1 MDNLNSALQTWNDK
15 LAEIWT
21 LLTQD
26 PATFKGGGIW
36 QVMLGIHGALQA
48 IGYGL
53 LVLFFAV
60 GVVKTCGSFVE
71 VKRPEQAFKLF
82 IRFVLAKA
90 AVGYG
95 LDLMLAVL
103 AVVQGIVSTIIT
115 QSGVSGAGGTTL
127 PQDIIDKIN
136 QVGFWDSI
144 PLWAV
149 TLIGG
154 LFITVLSF
162 LMILTVYSRMFKL
175 YMYTALAPIPL
186 STFAGEPTS
195 NVGKN
200 FLRSYA
206 GVCLE
211 GAVIALACIIFS
223 VMAAAP
229 PAVDPNVSAVVCL
242 EGAVIALACII
253 FSVMA
258 AAPPAV
264 DPNVSAVTAVW
275 SYVGELIFN
284 LLVLVG
290 AVRMSDRIIKE
301 LMGL

>member
-1 MDNLNSALQTWNDK
+1 MESRVMGNYHARFGVGENPEITSKDYLSLLNSALETWNDK

-36 QVMLGIHGALQA
+36 QVMLDINGALKA

-60 GVVKTCGSFVE
+60 GVVKTCSSLADL
-71 VKRPEQAFKLF
+71 KRPEAAFKMF

-95 LDLMLAVL
+95 LDLMLAVFKII
-103 AVVQGIVSTIIT
+103 QGMVSTIIT
-115 QSGVSGAGGTTL
+115 QSGLSGSSGTTL
-127 PQDIIDKIN
+127 PQEIIDKIN
-136 QVGFWDSI
+136 NVGFWDSI

-149 TLIGG
+149 TLLGG

-162 LMILTVYSRMFKL
+162 IMILTVYSRLFKL
-175 YMYTALAPIPL
+175 YMYTAIAPIPM
-186 STFAGEPTS
+186 SSFAGEPTS
-195 NVGKN
+195 SVGKN

-211 GAVIALACIIFS
+211 GAIIALACIIFS
-223 VMAAAP
+223 VMAA
-229 PAVDPNVSAVVCL
+229 S
-242 EGAVIALACII
+242 
-253 FSVMA
+253 
-258 AAPPAV
+258 PPAV

-290 AVRMSDRIIKE
+290 AVRMSDRIVKE
-301 LMGL
+301 LLGL

>member
-1 MDNLNSALQTWNDK
+1 
-15 LAEIWT
+15 
-21 LLTQD
+21 
-26 PATFKGGGIW
+26 
-36 QVMLGIHGALQA
+36 MLDINGALKA

-60 GVVKTCGSFVE
+60 GVVKTCSSLADL
-71 VKRPEQAFKLF
+71 KRPEAAFKMF

-95 LDLMLAVL
+95 LDLMLAVFKII
-103 AVVQGIVSTIIT
+103 QGMVSTIIT
-115 QSGVSGAGGTTL
+115 QSGLSGSSGTTL
-127 PQDIIDKIN
+127 PQEIIDKIN
-136 QVGFWDSI
+136 NVGFWDSI

-149 TLIGG
+149 TLLGG
-154 LFITVLSF
+154 LFITVLAF
-162 LMILTVYSRMFKL
+162 IMILTVYSRLFKL
-175 YMYTALAPIPL
+175 YMYTAIAPIPM

-206 GVCLE
+206 GVCSKGPSLRWP
-211 GAVIALACIIFS
+211 VSSSRLWR
-223 VMAAAP
+223 
-229 PAVDPNVSAVVCL
+229 PA
-242 EGAVIALACII
+242 
-253 FSVMA
+253 
-258 AAPPAV
+258 PAV

-290 AVRMSDRIIKE
+290 AVRMSDRIVKE
-301 LMGL
+301 LLGL